1 VRYHLVRYSMYRR
14 LRQCF
19 PQGISGKVLAIS
31 GIGNFA
37 PFLAEPAE
45 VTETSYPEVD
55 MMDLPYAEGE
65 FDFVI
70 SDQVLEHLEDPW
82 QAVRESHRVLVEGG
96 IAVHTSCLINYIHPS
111 PLDLWRFTP
120 DGMRW
125 LCRDFSDV
133 IECGG
138 WGNRLV
144 ILLAFLNWRFMYMT
158 VPENPRG
165 LRRALATFNEPRFP
179 ISTWVVARK

>member
-1 VRYHLVRYSMYRR
+1 MRYYLVRYHMYECVKRC
-14 LRQCF
+14 L
-19 PQGISGKVLAIS
+19 PGGISGRVLAVS
-31 GIGNFA
+31 GIGSFSA
-37 PFLAEPAE
+37 MLSEPVE

-55 MMDLPYAEGE
+55 MLDLPYGDGQ

-82 QAVRESHRVLVEGG
+82 QAVRESHRVLREGG

-120 DGMRW
+120 DGLRC
-125 LCRDFSDV
+125 LCRDFSDI

-138 WGNRLV
+138 WGNRAF

-158 VPENPRG
+158 VPEGRPS